1 MMMLLLLLLAAG
13 QEAESLFKQGVA
25 AYAAENYQ
33 HAAELFERAI
43 EGDPKV
49 SRYHHWAGKAYG
61 RRAERVNVLRAA
73 GLAKKVRAAFE
84 RAVELDGKN
93 LEALACLFEYYLE
106 APGIMGG
113 GEEKARA
120 AAARLA
126 GLSAAEGH
134 RAQASLLLKS
144 KDHQPAAERELRQA
158 LELEP
163 DKVSRLLDLAS
174 FLADRQRYAEA
185 ELLFDRAAKLSPEAP
200 ELLFARA
207 RLLVVSKR
215 VVSKK
220 DASQARRLL
229 EQYLRSPRGPD
240 DPPPSEV
247 ESLLK
252 KLP

>member
-13 QEAESLFKQGVA
+13 QEAESLFKQGVD
-25 AYAAENYQ
+25 AYTAENYQ
-33 HAAELFERAI
+33 QAAELFERAI

-61 RRAERVNVLRAA
+61 RRAERVNILRAA

-134 RAQASLLLKS
+134 SAQASLLLKS
-144 KDHQPAAERELRQA
+144 KDYNAVERELRQA

-163 DKVSRLLDLAS
+163 DKLSRLLDLAS
-174 FLADRQRYAEA
+174 FLGDRQRYTEA
-185 ELLFDRAAKLSPEAP
+185 EVLLDRAAKLSPEAP
-200 ELLFARA
+200 EVLYARA
-207 RLLVVSKR
+207 RLLVVSK
-215 VVSKK
+215 K
-220 DASQARRLL
+220 DAAQARRLI

-240 DPPPSEV
+240 DPPPSEA